1 MFSPWLLQSPEGR
14 LHDPGGLQLPRRD
27 ASERIQKAG
36 DDQSSHSDLRFGASS
51 GNVDP
56 ISLGVWTGGRRLA
69 KPFLTPEQGFDKVG
83 EGSGCAPGGDYA
95 YKNIYI
101 HTHHLILI
109 VCGLMETR
117 EGQQLYM

>member
-1 MFSPWLLQSPEGR
+1 MILAVSSYRGEMR
-14 LHDPGGLQLPRRD
+14 
-27 ASERIQKAG
+27 ASGFRKREMIRAVIAI
-36 DDQSSHSDLRFGASS
+36 FVS
-51 GNVDP
+51 GPAVAMS
-56 ISLGVWTGGRRLA
+56 IRYHWGVWNGGRRLA

-95 YKNIYI
+95 YKIYI
-101 HTHHLILI
+101 YIYIHTHTHHLILI